1 MDQNT
6 LKELHNGFQTAY
18 INKDFPS
25 STALNK

>member
-25 STALNK
+25 SITNIK